1 MCFAHSVLMAC
12 FVDRRCWLHS
22 VSIRA
27 NSCKKRSGGFIGALA
42 LADCFLLM
50 LGKGEPCQQKVA
62 ALRSFVIASNLQY
75 ISFESRD
82 PVS

>member
-1 MCFAHSVLMAC
+1 MAC